1 MKLLIIL
8 VFIAVLV
15 SLGSGLFFLVND
27 RGESKRMVNAQT
39 LRVALSVLLFVL
51 LVGTWLSGWVQIQ
64 SLTEG

>member
-8 VFIAVLV
+8 VFIAVLA

-27 RGESKRMVNAQT
+27 RGESKRMVNALT

-51 LVGTWLSGWVQIQ
+51 LVGTWLSGWLQTQ
-64 SLTEG
+64 L